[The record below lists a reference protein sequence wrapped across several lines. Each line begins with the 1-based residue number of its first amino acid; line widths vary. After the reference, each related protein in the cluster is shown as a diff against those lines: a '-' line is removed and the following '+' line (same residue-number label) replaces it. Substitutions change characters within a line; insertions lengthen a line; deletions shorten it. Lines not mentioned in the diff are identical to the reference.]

1 LAVCLHNLLQ
11 QATFDLCCC
20 YGCRVYEIDWLS
32 RIIAETDSYVV
43 LDKPAG
49 VSVGGTVDNL
59 EEMCATFVGRALGLK
74 DPLIV
79 THQIDTCTEGWYVL
93 IFHDQNHRV
102 FYKY

>member
-1 LAVCLHNLLQ
+1 VQGNAIKRMSCHVCQ
-11 QATFDLCCC
+11 CQ
-20 YGCRVYEIDWLS
+20 
-32 RIIAETDSYVV
+32 
-43 LDKPAG
+43 
-49 VSVGGTVDNL
+49 VGGTVDNL

-93 IFHDQNHRV
+93 IFHDQYHHV